1 MKKRKLLLIG
11 ILIWNLNS
19 VFGQVCGTPHPINPT
34 VYPQEETNLH
44 ARGSS
49 SALCIDVFFHVVR
62 NTNGTN
68 AFPLPNIDA
77 IVGEMN
83 EVYSPH
89 DIVINNAGIDFI
101 DNTDLLIID
110 TDNGED
116 NVLFSTQ
123 NQEEF
128 INFYIVDSFIRT
140 GLVGKAQN
148 IPSRNLV
155 MRENDVLTNVSAHE
169 LGHCLNLYHTHQ
181 PGGDMV
187 ADTPVDPGLG
197 THNVS
202 ATCLYT
208 GGGGFNPLANNI
220 MSYSRI
226 ACLTDFT
233 NGQGFR
239 MRYAIRNESVLQNIE
254 GNSCTSISEVNNI
267 CYPQTSTITLSNL
280 DEAITTWS
288 TSNNV
293 QIVSSNNSS
302 AQIRALNSSSTGNG
316 WIRAIISNGI
326 EFTEEFEVGLPK
338 TESISIHKAGSFKLY
353 NNTWNW
359 IHARYNGSYDYNIP
373 NWEWRFFASQGV
385 SVMTRNAYKS
395 TIHVRPTADGTLDI
409 QARVSNECGCSGWRS
424 KVFQIGNGSGSTGTG
439 PGLEW

>member
-1 MKKRKLLLIG
+1 MKNKKLLLIG

-89 DIVINNAGIDFI
+89 DIVINNAGVDFI
-101 DNTDLLIID
+101 DNSDLLIID
-110 TDNGED
+110 TNNGED
-116 NVLFSTQ
+116 NALFSTQ

-128 INFYIVDSFIRT
+128 INFYIVDSFVRT

-155 MRENDVLTNVSAHE
+155 MRQNDVLTNVSAHE

-181 PGGDMV
+181 PGGTTTISLNNV
-187 ADTPVDPGLG
+187 LG
-197 THNVS
+197 
-202 ATCLYT
+202 AT
-208 GGGGFNPLANNI
+208 
-220 MSYSRI
+220 
-226 ACLTDFT
+226 
-233 NGQGFR
+233 
-239 MRYAIRNESVLQNIE
+239 
-254 GNSCTSISEVNNI
+254 TSW
-267 CYPQTSTITLSNL
+267 TSS
-280 DEAITTWS
+280 S
-288 TSNNV
+288 NV
-293 QIVSSNNSS
+293 QIVSSNNIS
-302 AQIRALNSSSTGNG
+302 AEIRSKYSNSSGNG
-316 WIRAIISNGI
+316 WIRAILSNGI